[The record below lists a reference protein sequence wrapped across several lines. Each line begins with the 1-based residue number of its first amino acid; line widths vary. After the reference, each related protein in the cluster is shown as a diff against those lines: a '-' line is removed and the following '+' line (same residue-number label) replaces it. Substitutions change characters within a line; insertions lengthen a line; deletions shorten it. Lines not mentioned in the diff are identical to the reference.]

1 MADDTREGPMATPIE
16 TKPLNQDV
24 SDAGKDTKDNG
35 PIRRPQSANIMPGGT
50 QNTAGGQVRS
60 VSAVDA
66 AKTIKLADFQEIHK
80 KPCVRDT
87 FLTSIPSSL
96 AIGAVWA
103 ILGAPVRKS
112 TNWAAGAFCAIS
124 FFSYEYCQFRRGMEK
139 DGMRRAVQV
148 MDEKRA
154 DREAKMKAAREERRK
169 AKEEAD
175 RKEEESKKS
184 WKSWNG
190 WKFW

>member
-1 MADDTREGPMATPIE
+1 MADDTREASMATPIG
-16 TKPLNQDV
+16 TKSHDQ
-24 SDAGKDTKDNG
+24 DAGEAGKGTKDIG
-35 PIRRPQSANIMPGGT
+35 PIRRPQSANVMPGGT
-50 QNTAGGQVRS
+50 QNTAGGQVKP

-66 AKTIKLADFQEIHK
+66 AKTIKLEDFREIHK

-103 ILGAPVRKS
+103 VLGAPVKKA

-175 RKEEESKKS
+175 RQEEERKKS
-184 WKSWNG
+184 WRPWNG